1 MIRDHVDFTVTAPQ
15 LKISDAR
22 MTVTGEKGY
31 SMVRATH
38 GMTLDSYD
46 AATTFMNCCTRKCIS
61 QPIVQIQGCFILILT
76 HIIGT
81 GTLAIVPLTNAI
93 GSGIRRG

>member
-15 LKISDAR
+15 LKISDDR

-38 GMTLDSYD
+38 GMTLNSYD
-46 AATTFMNCCTRKCIS
+46 AATTYVTMYLPAHCSNSGVFCTTDQFYWHWYPGHCTFD
-61 QPIVQIQGCFILILT
+61 QCYW
-76 HIIGT
+76 
-81 GTLAIVPLTNAI
+81 
-93 GSGIRRG
+93 